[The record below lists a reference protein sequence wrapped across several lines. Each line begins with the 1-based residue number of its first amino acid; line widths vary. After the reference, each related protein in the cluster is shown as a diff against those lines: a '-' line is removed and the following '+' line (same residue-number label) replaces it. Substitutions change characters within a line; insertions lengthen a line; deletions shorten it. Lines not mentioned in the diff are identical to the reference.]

1 MDLHERFP
9 RILHNLNKQ
18 IDINTRKFSIIVA
31 EEFVAVSTLA
41 IISILTNNVIY
52 YWCCISAFTIHLII
66 HLVQF
71 IYWRGYIPAIVT
83 SIFCIPYCIVAIH
96 SVSSILVLNELL
108 MYAVISFIVCA
119 INFYYMHKLVSK
131 IQ

>member
-18 IDINTRKFSIIVA
+18 TDINTRKFSIIVA

-119 INFYYMHKLVSK
+119 INLYYMHKLVSK